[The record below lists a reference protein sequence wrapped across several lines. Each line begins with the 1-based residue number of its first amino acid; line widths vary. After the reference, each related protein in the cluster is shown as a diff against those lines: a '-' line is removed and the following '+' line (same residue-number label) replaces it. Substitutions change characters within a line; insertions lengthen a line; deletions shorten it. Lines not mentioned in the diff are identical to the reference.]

1 LTLSHISTVLKV
13 SNNLNEVYER
23 LKSGERLSMAMSM
36 EEGRWDS
43 TVISRVAIAEKN
55 GVLNQALSSIT
66 SQLEHRRQMTM
77 AHYVQAL
84 KSFSVLMAAWL
95 FLELPT
101 RFTNLWFKCY

>member
-1 LTLSHISTVLKV
+1 
-13 SNNLNEVYER
+13 
-23 LKSGERLSMAMSM
+23 MAMSM

-84 KSFSVLMAAWL
+84 KSFSVFNGGLAV
-95 FLELPT
+95 FGIT
-101 RFTNLWFKCY
+101 YSFTNLWFKCY

>member
-1 LTLSHISTVLKV
+1 LTLSHISTSIKGEQQTLMR
-13 SNNLNEVYER
+13 LYER

-66 SQLEHRRQMTM
+66 SQLEHRRKMTM

-84 KSFSVLMAAWL
+84 KSFSV
-95 FLELPT
+95 
-101 RFTNLWFKCY
+101 